1 MPTSPSLL
9 TLRFDG
15 TLMPLD
21 SPRIMGIV
29 NCTPDS
35 FYDGGRHGSDS
46 SQIQHALR
54 LLQQGADIIDIGG
67 ASTRPGATPISP
79 EEEWSRLKPVLQG
92 IRARAP
98 HAIVSIDT
106 FHARVAEQALAAGAH
121 MINDVT
127 GGSDPEMWP
136 VVARFNVPYVIMHIQ
151 GTPATMQNAPSY
163 PDGVV
168 FEVYRSLLHKIENA
182 REAGVGDVVADVGF
196 GFGKT
201 LEQNFSLLHDLQA
214 FHELK
219 VPLLVGVSR
228 KSMVYKAL
236 KTTPEDALNGT
247 TALHAWA
254 LDRGAH
260 ILRVHDVK
268 EAAEAIALHRLLNNN
283 NWVEDPTSH

>member
-9 TLRFDG
+9 TLRFGG

-46 SQIQHALR
+46 GQIRHALR
-54 LLQQGADIIDIGG
+54 LLQEGADIIDIGG

-79 EEEWSRLKPVLQG
+79 EEEWSRLQPVLKG
-92 IRARAP
+92 ILAQAP
-98 HAIVSIDT
+98 NAVISIDT
-106 FHARVAEQALAAGAH
+106 FHAQVAEQALATGAH

-127 GGSDPEMWP
+127 GGADSGMWP
-136 VVARFNVPYVIMHIQ
+136 VVARFSVPYVMMHIL
-151 GTPATMQNAPSY
+151 GTPATMQNSPSY

-168 FEVYRSLLHKIENA
+168 FEVYRSLLHKIEAA
-182 REAGVGDVVADVGF
+182 REAGVGDVIADVGF

-268 EAAEAIALHRLLNNN
+268 EAAEAIALHRFLHNNN
-283 NWVEDPTSH
+283 QVGEPTPH